1 MPAEDTE
8 EIQDKPV
15 RADARRNRVRVLEA
29 AQEAF
34 TEEGKLVTL
43 QEIARRAGVGAGTVY
58 RHFPSKEALF
68 EAVLQQRV
76 ENLIAE
82 AHALAGAD
90 DPAAAFF
97 RFLNHMVEEGRT
109 KRDLIEAMAG
119 EGIDTTSPTSPA
131 NSELREAITELLVRA
146 QAAGAVRTDIGTP
159 EIMALLAGTIL
170 AAQRP
175 GDPELPIRVFAVF
188 TDGLRAGPR
197 TV

>member
-1 MPAEDTE
+1 MATGNIE
-8 EIQDKPV
+8 ELEDKPV
-15 RADARRNRVRVLEA
+15 RADARRNRIRVLEA
-29 AQEAF
+29 AQQAF

-58 RHFPSKEALF
+58 RHFPSKEDLF
-68 EAVLQQRV
+68 AAVLAQRV

-82 AHALAGAD
+82 AHTLTGAE

-97 RFLNHMVEEGRT
+97 AFLNHMVEEGRT
-109 KRDLIEAMAG
+109 KRDLIDAMAS
-119 EGIDTTSPTSPA
+119 EGIDTTSPASPT
-131 NSELREAITELLVRA
+131 NTELRSAITELLTRA
-146 QAAGAVRTDIGTP
+146 QDAGAVRTDIGTP

-175 GDPELPIRVFAVF
+175 GDPELPVRVFAVF

-197 TV
+197 A